1 MQSSRGKRN
10 VRIGP
15 CAVRKS
21 AAVAIAGV
29 AAIHFALVG
38 EYLEEA
44 P

>member
-1 MQSSRGKRN
+1 MTRKAL
-10 VRIGP
+10 IT
-15 CAVRKS
+15 RKS